1 MFKSVALYC
10 SEVAGVLLID
20 SNTEASLKNCTAHV
34 AQQNTRVTLRD
45 MIPVVRVLDAHIKGG
60 VLHGGLHRGGV
71 QDSGAKK
78 GELSGLIKGQQG
90 YRLRFPHYPRV

>member
-1 MFKSVALYC
+1 MATQEPAWQCAVHAAQHNY
-10 SEVAGVLLID
+10 
-20 SNTEASLKNCTAHV
+20 HV
-34 AQQNTRVTLRD
+34 TWRQT
-45 MIPVVRVLDAHIKGG
+45 IPVVRVLDAHIKGG